1 MDSLKRLPVQT
12 KSNESFARD
21 ELIFKPLTSSEW
33 PDFNRLFEEHGI
45 QNGCWC
51 MYWRVARIACHQGFG
66 DENKRA
72 FKAIVDS
79 GRVPGILAYL
89 GGQPVA
95 WCSIA
100 PRADFPVL
108 ERSRTLKP
116 IDNLPVWSITCFFVS
131 KPFRRQG
138 MTEILI
144 QGAIQ
149 YASEQ
154 RARIIEAYPLRTEI
168 TKLLLYERYMGIQ
181 STFERAGFVEV
192 ASRSERRPILRF
204 YVNK

>member
-1 MDSLKRLPVQT
+1 MDRLDRLPAQPGG
-12 KSNESFARD
+12 NEYLARD
-21 ELIFKPLTSSEW
+21 ALIFQPLTSSEW
-33 PDFNRLFEEHGI
+33 PNFTRLFEEHGI

-51 MYWRVARIACHQGFG
+51 MYWRIARAAFHHGFG
-66 DENKRA
+66 ERNKQA
-72 FKAIVDS
+72 FQAIVDS

-89 GGQPVA
+89 RGQPVA

-138 MTEILI
+138 ITEILI

-149 YASEQ
+149 YAREQ
-154 RARIIEAYPLRTEI
+154 GARIIETYPLRTEI
-168 TKLLLYERYMGIQ
+168 TKLLPYERYMGIQ
-181 STFERAGFVEV
+181 STFERAGFVQV
-192 ASRSERRPILRF
+192 ASRPERRPILRF
-204 YVNK
+204 YVNQ

>member
-1 MDSLKRLPVQT
+1 MDSLNRLPKQ
-12 KSNESFARD
+12 SESDESLARD
-21 ELIFKPLTSSEW
+21 ALTFKPLTSGEW
-33 PDFNRLFEEHGI
+33 PDFTRLFEEHGI

-51 MYWRVARIACHQGFG
+51 MYWRVARAACHHGFG

-72 FKAIVDS
+72 FQAIVDS

-89 GGQPVA
+89 REQPAA

-100 PRADFPVL
+100 PRSDFPVL

-116 IDNLPVWSITCFFVS
+116 IDNLPVWSITCFFIS

-138 MTEILI
+138 MTEIMI
-144 QGAIQ
+144 QAAVQ

-154 RARIIEAYPLRTEI
+154 GARIIEAYPLRTEI
-168 TKLLLYERYMGIQ
+168 TKLLPYERYMGIQ
-181 STFERAGFVEV
+181 STFERNGFVEI

-204 YVNK
+204 YINK

>member
-1 MDSLKRLPVQT
+1 MDSLNRLLTQL
-12 KSNESFARD
+12 ESDEYLARD
-21 ELIFKPLTSSEW
+21 ALTFKPLTSGEW
-33 PDFNRLFEEHGI
+33 PDFTRLFEEHGI

-51 MYWRVARIACHQGFG
+51 MYWRIARAAFHHGFG
-66 DENKRA
+66 ERNKQA
-72 FKAIVDS
+72 FQAIVDS

-95 WCSIA
+95 WCSVA
-100 PRADFPVL
+100 PRADFPAL

-116 IDNLPVWSITCFFVS
+116 IDNLPAWSITCFFVS

-138 MTEILI
+138 ITEILI
-144 QGAIQ
+144 QGAVQ

-154 RARIIEAYPLRTEI
+154 GARIIEAYPLRTEI
-168 TKLLLYERYMGIQ
+168 TKLLPYERYMGIQ
-181 STFERAGFVEV
+181 STFERAGFVQV

-204 YVNK
+204 YVH